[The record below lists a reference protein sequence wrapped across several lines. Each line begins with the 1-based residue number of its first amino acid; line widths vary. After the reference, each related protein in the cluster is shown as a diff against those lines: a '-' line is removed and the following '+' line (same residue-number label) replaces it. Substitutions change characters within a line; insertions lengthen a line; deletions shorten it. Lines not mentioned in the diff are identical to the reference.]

1 MIVFDSP
8 TAKYAIIGLDLQ
20 RRSVMST
27 IRDVS
32 LAPLGKKR
40 IEWVKDFM
48 PVLSEIREQF
58 IREQPFKGMRIS
70 VCVHLEA
77 KTAYLGLVLRDGG
90 AEVSITGSNPL
101 STKDDIC
108 AALAEEGMDVHAFF
122 GATEDEYYE
131 HIRRVLEFK
140 PHIIIDDGGEFV
152 SMLTEKHP
160 EYAVNLIGGCE
171 ETTTG
176 IHKLRARA
184 KDGSLPFPMLAVN
197 DADCK
202 HLFDN
207 RHGTGQSVWDGIMYS
222 TNNMVAGRTVVVAGY
237 GFCSSGI
244 AMRAKGLGANVIVTE
259 VNPFRALEAA
269 MDGFRVMKMDDAAP
283 LGDIFITATG
293 CKDVI
298 VKRHFEK
305 MKNNVLLAN
314 AGHFDV
320 EINKTDLEELACS
333 VSERKPFITGYAMP
347 DGRTLNLLADG
358 RLVNIVAGNG
368 HPAEIMDLSFAI
380 QALSARYLALHGK
393 GLAPG
398 LYNVPKEID
407 DEIINTK
414 LRAMNLG
421 LDTLTDEQKAYLNGK

>member
-1 MIVFDSP
+1 
-8 TAKYAIIGLDLQ
+8 
-20 RRSVMST
+20 MST
-27 IRDVS
+27 IKDIS

-48 PVLSEIREQF
+48 PVLSRLRERF
-58 IREQPFKGMRIS
+58 IIEQPFKGMRIA

-77 KTAYLGLVLRDGG
+77 KTAYLGLLLRDGG
-90 AEVSITGSNPL
+90 AQVSITGSNPL

-108 AALAEEGMDVHAFF
+108 AALADEGMDVHAFF
-122 GATEDEYYE
+122 GASEEEYYE

-152 SMLTEKHP
+152 TMLTESYP
-160 EYAVNLIGGCE
+160 EYAENLIGGCE

-176 IHKLRARA
+176 IHKLKARA
-184 KDGSLPFPMLAVN
+184 ADGSLPFPMLAVN

-222 TNNMVAGRTVVVAGY
+222 TNNMIAGRTVVVAGY

-244 AMRAKGLGANVIVTE
+244 AIRAKGLGANVIITE

-283 LGDIFITATG
+283 LGDIFVTATG
-293 CKDVI
+293 CCDVI
-298 VKRHFEK
+298 IKRHFEK

-320 EINKTDLEELACS
+320 EINKKDLASLA
-333 VSERKPFITGYAMP
+333 VNISERKPFITGYTMP
-347 DGRTLNLLADG
+347 DGRILNLLADG

-380 QALSARYLALHGK
+380 QALSARYLAMHGRQM
-393 GLAPG
+393 APG
-398 LYNVPKEID
+398 LYAVPKEID
-407 DEIINTK
+407 DEVINLK
-414 LRAMNLG
+414 LNAMNLG
-421 LDTLTDEQKAYLNGK
+421 LDKLTPEQKAYLSGK

>member
-1 MIVFDSP
+1 
-8 TAKYAIIGLDLQ
+8 
-20 RRSVMST
+20 MST
-27 IRDVS
+27 IKDIS

-48 PVLSEIREQF
+48 PVLNKIREQF
-58 IREQPFKGMRIS
+58 IIEQPFKGLKVA
-70 VCVHLEA
+70 VCIHLEP
-77 KTAYLGLVLRDGG
+77 KTAYLATVLRDGG
-90 AEVSITGSNPL
+90 ADVSITGSNPL
-101 STKDDIC
+101 STKDDVC
-108 AALAEEGMDVHAFF
+108 AALVEEGLNVHAFF
-122 GATEDEYYE
+122 GANDAEYYE
-131 HIRRVLEFK
+131 HIRRVLEVK

-152 SMLTEKHP
+152 TMLTQRHP
-160 EYAVNLIGGCE
+160 EYAENLIGGCE

-176 IHKLRARA
+176 ILKLRSMVNS
-184 KDGSLPFPMLAVN
+184 GSLPFPMLAVN

-207 RHGTGQSVWDGIMYS
+207 RHGTGQSVWDGIMNS

-244 AMRAKGLGANVIVTE
+244 AMRAKGLGANVIITE
-259 VNPFRALEAA
+259 INPFRALEAA

-293 CKDVI
+293 CCDVI
-298 VKRHFEK
+298 CKRHFEL

-320 EINKTDLEELACS
+320 EINKNDLRELA
-333 VSERKPFITGYAMP
+333 VSIEERKPFIDGYIMS
-347 DGRTLNLLADG
+347 DGRKINLLSDG

-380 QALSARYLALHGK
+380 QALSAKYLVENGRNMQA
-393 GLAPG
+393 G
-398 LYNVPKEID
+398 LYNVPKQID
-407 DEIINTK
+407 DAVIDMK
-414 LRAMNLG
+414 LHAMNLG
-421 LDTLTDEQKAYLNGK
+421 LDVLTDEQKKYLWG

>member
-1 MIVFDSP
+1 
-8 TAKYAIIGLDLQ
+8 
-20 RRSVMST
+20 MST
-27 IRDVS
+27 IKDIS

-48 PVLSEIREQF
+48 PVLNEIRKQF
-58 IREQPFKGMRIS
+58 IIEQPFKGLRVA
-70 VCVHLEA
+70 VCIHLEP
-77 KTAYLGLVLRDGG
+77 KTAYLATVLRDGG
-90 AEVSITGSNPL
+90 ADVSITGSNPL
-101 STKDDIC
+101 STKDDVC
-108 AALAEEGMDVHAFF
+108 AALVEEGMNVHAFF
-122 GATEDEYYE
+122 GANETEYYE
-131 HIRRVLEFK
+131 HIRKVLEVK

-152 SMLTEKHP
+152 TMLTQQHP
-160 EYAVNLIGGCE
+160 EYAENLIGGCE

-176 IHKLRARA
+176 ILKLRTMVNS
-184 KDGSLPFPMLAVN
+184 GSLPFPMLAVN

-207 RHGTGQSVWDGIMYS
+207 RHGTGQSVWDGIMNS

-244 AMRAKGLGANVIVTE
+244 AMRAKGLGANVIITE
-259 VNPFRALEAA
+259 INPFRALEAA

-293 CKDVI
+293 CCDVI
-298 VKRHFEK
+298 CKRHFEL

-320 EINKTDLEELACS
+320 EINKNDLRELAVC
-333 VSERKPFITGYAMP
+333 VEERKPFIDGYIMS
-347 DGRTLNLLADG
+347 DGRKINLLSDG

-380 QALSARYLALHGK
+380 QALSAKYLVENGESMQA
-393 GLAPG
+393 G
-398 LYNVPKEID
+398 LYNVPRQID
-407 DEIINTK
+407 DAVIEMK

-421 LDTLTDEQKAYLNGK
+421 LDVLTEEQKKYLWG